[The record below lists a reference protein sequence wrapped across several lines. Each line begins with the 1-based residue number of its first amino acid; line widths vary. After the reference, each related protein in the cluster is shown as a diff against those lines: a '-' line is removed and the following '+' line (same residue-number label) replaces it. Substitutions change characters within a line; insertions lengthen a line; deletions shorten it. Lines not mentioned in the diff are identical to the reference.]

1 MASIQLSEIQDYV
14 LGQHLTD
21 WGDLSYD
28 EVLAALRGDN
38 TPEIDFADWS
48 TTGLTPWEPFEGEL
62 PRYMATW
69 ISNGVYTL
77 RRLMEKA
84 GVVVVL

>member
-28 EVLAALRGDN
+28 EVLDALRGDG
-38 TPEIDFADWS
+38 TPEMDYADWS
-48 TTGLTPWEPFEGEL
+48 ATGLTPWEPFEGEL
-62 PRYMATW
+62 PRHMATW

-77 RRLMEKA
+77 RRLMERA
-84 GVVVVL
+84 GVIVVE